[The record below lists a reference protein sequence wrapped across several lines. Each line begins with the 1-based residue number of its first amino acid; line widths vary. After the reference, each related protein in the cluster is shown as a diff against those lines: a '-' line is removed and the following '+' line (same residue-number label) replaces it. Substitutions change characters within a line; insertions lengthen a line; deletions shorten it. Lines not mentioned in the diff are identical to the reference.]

1 MYNGAMYPLG
11 KLTSRQRIVQA
22 AQQELLDSGILGLRM
37 EVVAEKA
44 EVSVPLIYKY
54 YGNRDGLLTE
64 VLSRLY
70 DGDSYQKL
78 SAYADIFV
86 EMQNP
91 SLDDIAILFATVQQ
105 DFRMPGRW
113 QRLQILAASVEIP
126 ELQTRLAAIHLQHQ
140 AQVISFLQV
149 ALTKVAS
156 QQPGHTEASI
166 RAAVSL
172 APALASLIMTQS
184 FGSVLD
190 DLVDI
195 KVREAAAE
203 EMKVLLRLIINSVIT
218 AGTQTAVDS
227 PHGS

>member
-1 MYNGAMYPLG
+1 MYPLG

-54 YGNRDGLLTE
+54 YGSRDGLLTE
-64 VLSRLY
+64 VLTRLY

-78 SAYADIFV
+78 SAYAEVFV

-105 DFRMPGRW
+105 EFRMPGRW

-126 ELQTRLAAIHLQHQ
+126 ELQTRLAAIHLRQQ
-140 AQVISFLQV
+140 EQVIAFLHV
-149 ALTKVAS
+149 ALTKVVS
-156 QQPGHTEASI
+156 RQPGHTEASI

-218 AGTQTAVDS
+218 VGTQTAVDS

>member
-1 MYNGAMYPLG
+1 MRA
-11 KLTSRQRIVQA
+11 T
-22 AQQELLDSGILGLRM
+22 QQELLESGILGLRM

-54 YGNRDGLLTE
+54 YGSRDGLLTE
-64 VLSRLY
+64 VLTRLY

-113 QRLQILAASVEIP
+113 QRLQILAASVEIS
-126 ELQTRLAAIHLQHQ
+126 ELQTRIAEIHLQHQ
-140 AQVISFLQV
+140 EQVIIFLRI
-149 ALTKVAS
+149 ALKAVVS
-156 QQPGHTEASI
+156 QQPGHTEKSI
-166 RAAVSL
+166 EAALSL
-172 APALASLIMTQS
+172 APPLASLIMTQS

-195 KVREAAAE
+195 KEREAAAE